1 MKACCFFGHRDCPEG
16 VLPLLRAAVERAILQ
31 EGITLFYVG
40 REGAF
45 DALATKV
52 LLQMAAK
59 YPHIQF
65 NVVLAY
71 HPRTPLEQGLQ
82 SRTILADGV
91 ESVPHRFAI
100 LRRNEWMLER
110 SQTVIAYVTRSF
122 GGAASFLQRARQ
134 DGKAVINIGEQNG

>member
-1 MKACCFFGHRDCPEG
+1 MKVCCFFGHRDCPESA
-16 VLPLLRAAVERAILQ
+16 LPALYAAVECAILQ

-45 DALATKV
+45 DALAARV
-52 LLQMAAK
+52 LLQMAEK

-65 NVVLAY
+65 FVVLAY
-71 HPRTPLEQGLQ
+71 YPRTPLMENLQ

-91 ESVPHRFAI
+91 ESVPRRLAI
-100 LRRNEWMLER
+100 LRRNEWMLAR

-122 GGAASFLQRARQ
+122 GGAAGFLQKARQ
-134 DGKAVINIGEQNG
+134 GGKKVINIGAQNT